1 MANTARKRKSNQ
13 VACILSGIQPGLG
26 QFYNEDW
33 VKGIVFFVS
42 YFFLSGWL
50 LPESYLDILLM
61 KVPATGNL
69 LLRLLALAIFWGVSI
84 YDADRSAKRKNAS
97 LSSAPSQT

>member
-1 MANTARKRKSNQ
+1 
-13 VACILSGIQPGLG
+13 
-26 QFYNEDW
+26 
-33 VKGIVFFVS
+33 
-42 YFFLSGWL
+42 
-50 LPESYLDILLM
+50 M